1 MYYAAKSV
9 ITHHDISVRWWKAYL
24 YFAMKNVHDC
34 SSTEADIKRELDSLR
49 GNECQG
55 PTFSEKI
62 YDHTVSSFRRVY
74 QFGQNSNDTFWNATE
89 GCLALLFKKDSVI
102 NRVIN
107 YSRDEVMVALKHSST
122 NVPIS
127 MSQEVHLQH
136 ELCDDCH
143 DGGSGD
149 NYHDDD
155 DDDAWLIE
163 SKVESDCIDFGS
175 RVHHQD
181 EFPDSLFYNPY
192 DMFMPRVKELVS
204 IVAASKNCRERG
216 LAVEEALDK
225 LISVEKANLASEKPP
240 PIGGV
245 VSSCPVGKVKKSKVS
260 AWCG

>member
-1 MYYAAKSV
+1 
-9 ITHHDISVRWWKAYL
+9 
-24 YFAMKNVHDC
+24 
-34 SSTEADIKRELDSLR
+34 
-49 GNECQG
+49 
-55 PTFSEKI
+55 
-62 YDHTVSSFRRVY
+62 
-74 QFGQNSNDTFWNATE
+74 
-89 GCLALLFKKDSVI
+89 
-102 NRVIN
+102 
-107 YSRDEVMVALKHSST
+107 
-122 NVPIS
+122 

-155 DDDAWLIE
+155 DDDDAWLIE
-163 SKVESDCIDFGS
+163 SKVDSDCIDFGS

-181 EFPDSLFYNPY
+181 EFPDSLLYNPY

-240 PIGGV
+240 PIGEV